1 MQYYFNR
8 TTPYIPKHYFT
19 NFYCGALEYI
29 YQNQYK
35 KSYDLNL
42 DILAETIFSKN
53 IKYRSI
59 INKRN
64 PQLNNT
70 HTNSFILFSI
80 CNENNKQI
88 ESIKIYRYFVEPF
101 SLVSIKKFEKLH
113 TLVIPTQFHHLI
125 GLSLDKDDACCIG
138 VKKFT
143 SIFINGVTDYFQS
156 MIKSLNSSKS
166 LRNLTNKNCDLNY
179 GDDKFQS
186 FLNDIKPFSNGNKS
200 FLSSTSSTSGIE
212 YFKIKNFGILISND
226 TFSELNNKSIKTL
239 VLDDDCIFTFSKP
252 YQFQFYRNHHYNI
265 IQYLFE
271 NIFNKELSIIKYF
284 KFSLAHTYYEII
296 NLSNKIQQQQQQQQ
310 QQSKNLIEFK
320 IYVRMYQ
327 CRYDFKKNEKIKQ
340 YQSLLNYKIY
350 NNGKSNCQFA
360 ISIKNHLDRDLLLK
374 SIYD

>member
-19 NFYCGALEYI
+19 NFYYGALEYI

-143 SIFINGVTDYFQS
+143 SIFIKGVTDYFQS

-166 LRNLTNKNCDLNY
+166 LRNLTNKNWC
-179 GDDKFQS
+179 
-186 FLNDIKPFSNGNKS
+186 
-200 FLSSTSSTSGIE
+200 
-212 YFKIKNFGILISND
+212 
-226 TFSELNNKSIKTL
+226 
-239 VLDDDCIFTFSKP
+239 
-252 YQFQFYRNHHYNI
+252 
-265 IQYLFE
+265 E
-271 NIFNKELSIIKYF
+271 N
-284 KFSLAHTYYEII
+284 
-296 NLSNKIQQQQQQQQ
+296 
-310 QQSKNLIEFK
+310 
-320 IYVRMYQ
+320 
-327 CRYDFKKNEKIKQ
+327 
-340 YQSLLNYKIY
+340 
-350 NNGKSNCQFA
+350 
-360 ISIKNHLDRDLLLK
+360 
-374 SIYD
+374 